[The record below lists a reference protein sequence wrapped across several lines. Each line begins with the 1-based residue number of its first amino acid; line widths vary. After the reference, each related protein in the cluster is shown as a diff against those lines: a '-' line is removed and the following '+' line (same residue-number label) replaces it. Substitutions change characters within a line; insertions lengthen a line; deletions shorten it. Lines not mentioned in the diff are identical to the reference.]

1 MSAVLETYFQ
11 HVVVDKLNKMIS
23 KQFEEMKDDL
33 QVLKQLRSDYT
44 NLRIELETLKKR
56 VSDSGNE
63 IKEILSQN
71 GKKSEVTKKP
81 APAKIAVEKKPVAK
95 KLAVKKKTTKK

>member
-11 HVVVDKLNKMIS
+11 HVVVDKLNETLS

-33 QVLKQLRSDYT
+33 NVLKKLQSDYT

-71 GKKSEVTKKP
+71 GKKAEVTKKP
-81 APAKIAVEKKPVAK
+81 APAKVAVAK